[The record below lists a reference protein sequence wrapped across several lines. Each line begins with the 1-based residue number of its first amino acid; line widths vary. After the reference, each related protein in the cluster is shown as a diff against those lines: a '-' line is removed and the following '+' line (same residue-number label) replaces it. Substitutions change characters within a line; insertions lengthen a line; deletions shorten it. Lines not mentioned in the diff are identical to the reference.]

1 MNTFNSV
8 TCPLKSASDIGC
20 LICCVATA
28 VFFGFRRTTFLSV
41 AEEPSLQ
48 AMSCL
53 RFSRSCLSLELRA
66 LQKYVCTVHNSFCQH
81 VGTCMLSKN
90 IKLQCSSS
98 LLNRTDGYYSMY
110 VCSTF
115 ITICISAKRREKAWS
130 ATSTTCSL
138 YSFLKSIACS
148 KDHSSDCRWH
158 LVLNNH
164 IVTTGNMSMHI
175 GTITIPY
182 LKHSYQTGSHLTPIP
197 VFWFPVLVKWQQAN
211 YYTKR

>member
-1 MNTFNSV
+1 MDDKLIWKHTNSMNTFNSV

-81 VGTCMLSKN
+81 VGTC
-90 IKLQCSSS
+90 II
-98 LLNRTDGYYSMY
+98 
-110 VCSTF
+110 VCSQKHKTAVLQF
-115 ITICISAKRREKAWS
+115 TTKQNRRLLFNVCVFNFYHNLHLCKKEGKSLIS
-130 ATSTTCSL
+130 
-138 YSFLKSIACS
+138 YF
-148 KDHSSDCRWH
+148 HH
-158 LVLNNH
+158 
-164 IVTTGNMSMHI
+164 M
-175 GTITIPY
+175 
-182 LKHSYQTGSHLTPIP
+182 QPI
-197 VFWFPVLVKWQQAN
+197 FFPEINCLF
-211 YYTKR
+211 